1 MNNGLI
7 CCFTG
12 HRTIEQSHA
21 ESLVRLTDDAIE
33 KMIERGVTVF
43 RNGGAVGFDT
53 LAALKVIE
61 KKKKYPHIR
70 LEMYLPCKEQSK
82 KWNDFS
88 KAVYEFVLTRVEN
101 SILTRAVVLE
111 FQENVAVFELENVFC
126 FAFIKLFHT
135 FYSFCRVNDIK
146 IICIFYHNF
155 LILYIVFRKKIF
167 VIIENFFGDRKIF
180 FVG

>member
-33 KMIERGVTVF
+33 KMIKRGVTVF

-88 KAVYEFVLTRVEN
+88 KAVYEFVLTHADSICYVSEEYTPYCMLDRNKKMIEGCDYCIAYRLNSSGGTAFTVEH
-101 SILTRAVVLE
+101 AK
-111 FQENVAVFELENVFC
+111 
-126 FAFIKLFHT
+126 KLGV
-135 FYSFCRVNDIK
+135 R
-146 IICIFYHNF
+146 IFN
-155 LILYIVFRKKIF
+155 L
-167 VIIENFFGDRKIF
+167 GDMLSKA
-180 FVG
+180 

>member
-12 HRTIEQSHA
+12 HRSIEQSHA
-21 ESLVRLTDDAIE
+21 ESLVGLTDDAIE

-61 KKKKYPHIR
+61 KRKKYPHIR

-88 KAVYEFVLTRVEN
+88 KAVYEFVLTHADSIRYVSEEYTSHCMLDRNKKMVDGSHFCIAYCLNSSGGTAFTVEYAKKRSVRVFN
-101 SILTRAVVLE
+101 L
-111 FQENVAVFELENVFC
+111 
-126 FAFIKLFHT
+126 
-135 FYSFCRVNDIK
+135 
-146 IICIFYHNF
+146 
-155 LILYIVFRKKIF
+155 
-167 VIIENFFGDRKIF
+167 GDMLSKA
-180 FVG
+180 